1 MKGFKIACL
10 DVLEEMNTVY
20 RGYAAAVEARKLVMT
35 TLINVV

>member
-20 RGYAAAVEARKLVMT
+20 SGMPLPLKQGSWL
-35 TLINVV
+35 